1 MSQCKLVFILSSYL
15 PQICHVSGQPIGGM
29 IKIIW
34 YIAALLVG
42 AVTTLSVVEAATPR
56 QTPRQTGNTALPAPS
71 QLGAPQTFTSPDQI
85 QRYMKEYRQ
94 RPEPKRLPELVQ
106 ALSGMGVFREIESTG
121 VYVGFMAG
129 VLGANR
135 DQAEALVKGMF
146 PLPPEDQVAIIRA
159 IAYSGLPDWK
169 VLLETFI
176 ERMPARRVLIDR
188 FLNGKTLPLDK
199 LGMETG
205 PLTLDTNWGY
215 YFASGDF
222 APVRRII
229 GALAWVKEPND
240 LEKLTMAGMARWT
253 LANNA
258 MRDVDLA
265 RFLEAEI
272 PRQPKPI
279 AKALSDV
286 VEAAQTF
293 EVVRVRRDAVAAID
307 ELKSKGPETKRNL
320 QWWAQAGTTLISL
333 GCIVAGATGHVEFG
347 LPCVIGGPLSSAAGK
362 YLIPDK

>member
-1 MSQCKLVFILSSYL
+1 MT
-15 PQICHVSGQPIGGM
+15 
-29 IKIIW
+29 KIITMAVAFLLCLVV
-34 YIAALLVG
+34 AA
-42 AVTTLSVVEAATPR
+42 ASVQATTPR
-56 QTPRQTGNTALPAPS
+56 TGAKRILPAAA
-71 QLGAPQTFTSPDQI
+71 QLGVPQKFTSPDQI
-85 QRYMKEYRQ
+85 QRYMKEYRTK
-94 RPEPKRLPELVQ
+94 PEPTRLPELVQ

-129 VLGANR
+129 VLGTNR
-135 DQAEALVKGMF
+135 DSAEALVKGMF

-188 FLNGKTLPLDK
+188 FLNGKTLPLEK
-199 LGMETG
+199 LGLETG

-229 GALAWVKEPND
+229 SALAWVKEPND
-240 LEKLTMAGMARWT
+240 LEKLTIAGMARWT

-265 RFLEAEI
+265 RFLEAELL
-272 PRQPKPI
+272 RQPKPI
-279 AKALSDV
+279 AKALTDI

-293 EVVRVRRDAVAAID
+293 EVARVRRDAVAAID
-307 ELKSKGPETKRNL
+307 ELKAKGPEKNRNL

-347 LPCVIGGPLSSAAGK
+347 LPCIIGGPLSSAAGK

>member
-1 MSQCKLVFILSSYL
+1 MS
-15 PQICHVSGQPIGGM
+15 
-29 IKIIW
+29 KIIHLLFVLLLG
-34 YIAALLVG
+34 IATSA
-42 AVTTLSVVEAATPR
+42 ASIEAATPR
-56 QTPRQTGNTALPAPS
+56 PGAKRALPAAA
-71 QLGAPQTFTSPDQI
+71 QLGAPQKFTSPEQI
-85 QRYMKEYRQ
+85 QRYMKEYRTK
-94 RPEPKRLPELVQ
+94 PEPKRLPELVQ

-129 VLGANR
+129 VLGSNR
-135 DQAEALVKGMF
+135 DQAETLVKGMF

-199 LGMETG
+199 LGLETG

-222 APVRRII
+222 APVRRVI
-229 GALAWVKEPND
+229 GALAWVKEAND
-240 LEKLTMAGMARWT
+240 LEKLTIAGMARWT

-279 AKALSDV
+279 GKALADI

-293 EVVRVRRDAVAAID
+293 EVAKVRRDAVAAID
-307 ELKSKGPETKRNL
+307 ELKAKGPENKRNL
-320 QWWAQAGTTLISL
+320 HWWAQAGTTLISL
-333 GCIVAGATGHVEFG
+333 GCIVAGATGHVELG
-347 LPCVIGGPLSSAAGK
+347 LPCIIGGPLSSAAGK

>member
-1 MSQCKLVFILSSYL
+1 MT
-15 PQICHVSGQPIGGM
+15 
-29 IKIIW
+29 KIIQA
-34 YIAALLVG
+34 IVAALIG
-42 AVTTLSVVEAATPR
+42 FASVAAAVEAATPR
-56 QTPRQTGNTALPAPS
+56 ATSKRAPPS
-71 QLGAPQTFTSPDQI
+71 VAQSAVQPQKFTSPDQI
-85 QRYMKEYRQ
+85 QRYMKEYRTK
-94 RPEPKRLPELVQ
+94 PEPERLPELVK

-121 VYVGFMAG
+121 IYVGFMAG
-129 VLGANR
+129 VLGTNR

-159 IAYSGLPDWK
+159 VAYSGLPEWK
-169 VLLETFI
+169 VLLESFT

-188 FLNGKTLPLDK
+188 LLNGKTLPLDK

-205 PLTLDTNWGY
+205 PLTLDTNWGF

-222 APVRRII
+222 AAVRRII

-240 LEKLTMAGMARWT
+240 LEKLTIAGMARWT

-258 MRDVDLA
+258 MRDVDLV
-265 RFLEAEI
+265 RFLEAETL
-272 PRQPKPI
+272 RQPKLV
-279 AKALSDV
+279 AKALSDI

-293 EVVRVRRDAVAAID
+293 EVARVRREAVAAID
-307 ELKSKGPETKRNL
+307 ELKAKGPEKTRNL

-347 LPCVIGGPLSSAAGK
+347 LPCIIGGPLSSAAGK
-362 YLIPDK
+362 YLLPDK

>member
-1 MSQCKLVFILSSYL
+1 M
-15 PQICHVSGQPIGGM
+15 GGM
-29 IKIIW
+29 IKIIG
-34 YIAALLVG
+34 YVFALVLGVVVAA
-42 AVTTLSVVEAATPR
+42 ASIQAATPR
-56 QTPRQTGNTALPAPS
+56 AGAKRALPAAA
-71 QLGAPQTFTSPDQI
+71 QLGVPQKFTSPDQI
-85 QRYMKEYRQ
+85 QRYMKEYRTK
-94 RPEPKRLPELVQ
+94 PEPKRLPELVQ

-129 VLGANR
+129 VLGSNR
-135 DQAEALVKGMF
+135 ESAETLIKGMF

-169 VLLETFI
+169 VVLEAFT

-188 FLNGKTLPLDK
+188 FLTGKTLPLDK
-199 LGMETG
+199 LGLETG
-205 PLTLDTNWGY
+205 PMTLDTNWGY
-215 YFASGDF
+215 YFATGDF
-222 APVRRII
+222 TPVRRII
-229 GALAWVKEPND
+229 SALAWTKEPND
-240 LEKLTMAGMARWT
+240 IEKLTIAGMARWT

-258 MRDVDLA
+258 MRDVDLG

-272 PRQPKPI
+272 LRQPKPV
-279 AKALSDV
+279 AAALRDI

-293 EVVRVRRDAVAAID
+293 EVARVRRDAVAAID
-307 ELKSKGPETKRNL
+307 ELKAKGPENKRNL

-347 LPCVIGGPLSSAAGK
+347 LPCIIGGPLSSAAGK

>member
-1 MSQCKLVFILSSYL
+1 MTKILPYL
-15 PQICHVSGQPIGGM
+15 
-29 IKIIW
+29 
-34 YIAALLVG
+34 AAWLLG
-42 AVTTLSVVEAATPR
+42 LAAAATSLDAAPPR
-56 QTPRQTGNTALPAPS
+56 SGAKRALPAAS
-71 QLGAPQTFTSPDQI
+71 QLGAPQKFASPDQI
-85 QRYMKEYRQ
+85 QRYIKEYRAK
-94 RPEPKRLPELVQ
+94 PEPKRLPELVQ
-106 ALSGMGVFREIESTG
+106 SLSAIGVFRDIESTG
-121 VYVGFMAG
+121 IYVGFMAG

-135 DQAEALVKGMF
+135 DSAETLVNAMF

-169 VLLETFI
+169 VKLETVI
-176 ERMPARRVLIDR
+176 ERMPARKVLIDR
-188 FLNGKTLPLDK
+188 FLSGKTLPLDK
-199 LGMETG
+199 LGLETG

-229 GALAWVKEPND
+229 SALAWVKEAND
-240 LEKLTMAGMARWT
+240 VEKLTIAGMARWT

-265 RFLEAEI
+265 RFMEAEI
-272 PRQPKPI
+272 LRQPKPI
-279 AKALSDV
+279 AAALTDI

-293 EVVRVRRDAVAAID
+293 EVARVRRDAVAAID
-307 ELKSKGPETKRNL
+307 ELKAKGPENKRNL

-333 GCIVAGATGHVEFG
+333 GCIVAGATGHVELG
-347 LPCVIGGPLSSAAGK
+347 LPCIIGGPLSSAAGK

>member
-1 MSQCKLVFILSSYL
+1 MT
-15 PQICHVSGQPIGGM
+15 
-29 IKIIW
+29 KIITMAVAFLLCLVV
-34 YIAALLVG
+34 AA
-42 AVTTLSVVEAATPR
+42 ASVQATTPR
-56 QTPRQTGNTALPAPS
+56 TGAKRTLPAAA
-71 QLGAPQTFTSPDQI
+71 QLGVPQKFTSPDQI
-85 QRYMKEYRQ
+85 QRYMKEYRTK
-94 RPEPKRLPELVQ
+94 PEPTRLPELVQ

-129 VLGANR
+129 VLGTNR
-135 DQAEALVKGMF
+135 DSAEALVKGMF

-188 FLNGKTLPLDK
+188 FLNGKTLPLEK
-199 LGMETG
+199 LGLETG

-229 GALAWVKEPND
+229 SALAWVKEPND
-240 LEKLTMAGMARWT
+240 LEKLTIAGMARWT

-265 RFLEAEI
+265 RFLEAELL
-272 PRQPKPI
+272 RQPKPI
-279 AKALSDV
+279 AKALTDI

-293 EVVRVRRDAVAAID
+293 EVARVRRDAVAAID
-307 ELKSKGPETKRNL
+307 ELKAKGPEKNRNL

-347 LPCVIGGPLSSAAGK
+347 LPCIIGGPLSSAAGK

>member
-1 MSQCKLVFILSSYL
+1 MT
-15 PQICHVSGQPIGGM
+15 
-29 IKIIW
+29 KIIR
-34 YIAALLVG
+34 ILMTCLLV
-42 AVTTLSVVEAATPR
+42 VTNFSTLGQAATPR
-56 QTPRQTGNTALPAPS
+56 PAAKRVMPAAS
-71 QLGAPQTFTSPDQI
+71 QLGAPQKFTSPDQI
-85 QRYMKEYRQ
+85 QRYMKEYRTK
-94 RPEPKRLPELVQ
+94 PEPSRLPELVQ

-135 DQAEALVKGMF
+135 DRAEALVKGMF

-169 VLLETFI
+169 VVLESVN

-188 FLNGKTLPLDK
+188 FLSGKTLPLDK
-199 LGMETG
+199 LGLETG

-215 YFASGDF
+215 YFATGEF
-222 APVRRII
+222 APVRRIVS
-229 GALAWVKEPND
+229 ALTWVKEPND
-240 LEKLTMAGMARWT
+240 LEKLTIAGMARWT

-258 MRDVDLA
+258 MRDVELV
-265 RFLEAEI
+265 RFLEDEI
-272 PRQPKPI
+272 RRQPKPI
-279 AKALSDV
+279 AKALSDI

-293 EVVRVRRDAVAAID
+293 EVARVRRDAVAAID
-307 ELKSKGPETKRNL
+307 ELKAKGPEKTRNL

-347 LPCVIGGPLSSAAGK
+347 LPCIIGGPLSSAAGK